1 MTETLEFYVSILF
14 SIRYQPYGLESLA
27 FRVSAA
33 IATAVANVVVDVH
46 EAVAKG
52 EEPQCQLLRIEEKSE
67 AWCEVDVYVHGF
79 IVQKGSR
86 SYLNR
91 VRISPEA
98 EKRDAFLDF
107 LPAAQLS
114 VMLAVTTGIRRKR
127 RPERQYCPLNS
138 IRRNVENS
146 VRSQPNIL
154 WIAFVVRGK

>member
-33 IATAVANVVVDVH
+33 IATAVANVVVD
-46 EAVAKG
+46 
-52 EEPQCQLLRIEEKSE
+52 
-67 AWCEVDVYVHGF
+67 
-79 IVQKGSR
+79 
-86 SYLNR
+86 
-91 VRISPEA
+91 
-98 EKRDAFLDF
+98 AFLDF

-127 RPERQYCPLNS
+127 RPGRQYCPLNS